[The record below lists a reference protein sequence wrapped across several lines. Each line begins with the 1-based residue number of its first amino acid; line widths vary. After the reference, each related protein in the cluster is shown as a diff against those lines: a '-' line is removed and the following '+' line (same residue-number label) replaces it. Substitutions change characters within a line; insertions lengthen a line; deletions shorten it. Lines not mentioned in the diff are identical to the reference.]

1 MINPWSQLSI
11 DNIDLALKIEII
23 CRTIESQNVHVL
35 YEFII

>member
-23 CRTIESQNVHVL
+23 WRTIESQNVHVL